1 MEILWLFIIG
11 VNVNRTMRRMFRR
24 LLGVLRI
31 GLFMG
36 GRSIILIRGD
46 LKRVILFSIPKG
58 ILRI

>member
-11 VNVNRTMRRMFRR
+11 VSVNRRMRRMFRR

-46 LKRVILFSIPKG
+46 SKRVILFSIPKG